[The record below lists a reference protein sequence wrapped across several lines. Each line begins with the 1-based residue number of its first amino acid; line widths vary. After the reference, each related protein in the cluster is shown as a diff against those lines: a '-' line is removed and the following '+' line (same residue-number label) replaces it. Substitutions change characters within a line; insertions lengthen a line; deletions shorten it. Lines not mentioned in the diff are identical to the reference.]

1 MLQLK
6 RLKSQRVTSTLIK
19 LDYVD
24 NSKEV
29 LEKILKDND
38 CEGLNDNNKAVECVE
53 PEKDTELVFWKE

>member
-29 LEKILKDND
+29 LEKILKDYD

-53 PEKDTELVFWKE
+53 PEKDTELVF

>member
-29 LEKILKDND
+29 LEKNLKDND

-53 PEKDTELVFWKE
+53 PEKDTELVF